1 MLFDLLF
8 SLQNFHEIKKKQK
21 KNRPVLQMLVRSSL
35 STAEALKKVFDNLMN
50 NVMIKLLKLVLG
62 GSNLFPDMGWRGMA
76 LFARDIRCLKNQ
88 NSLLRNVCLPHMTL
102 PPLPGFRAT
111 EELCADKG
119 LTRGAELYFCCLSR
133 NGLQSKRRLEFI
145 LFAIVNYYASHN
157 AWHNSVHCTFL

>member
-1 MLFDLLF
+1 
-8 SLQNFHEIKKKQK
+8 
-21 KNRPVLQMLVRSSL
+21 MLVRSSL

-62 GSNLFPDMGWRGMA
+62 GSNLFPWAGEAWPCLQEISGAWKTRIVSWGMSVSHTW
-76 LFARDIRCLKNQ
+76 LF
-88 NSLLRNVCLPHMTL
+88 PHMTL

>member
-8 SLQNFHEIKKKQK
+8 SLQNFHEIKKKT
-21 KNRPVLQMLVRSSL
+21 KNRPVLHMLVRSSL

>member
-1 MLFDLLF
+1 
-8 SLQNFHEIKKKQK
+8 
-21 KNRPVLQMLVRSSL
+21 MLVRSSL

>member
-1 MLFDLLF
+1 
-8 SLQNFHEIKKKQK
+8 
-21 KNRPVLQMLVRSSL
+21 MLVRSSL

-102 PPLPGFRAT
+102 PTHDSSSSPRFQSH
-111 EELCADKG
+111 
-119 LTRGAELYFCCLSR
+119 RGTVC
-133 NGLQSKRRLEFI
+133 
-145 LFAIVNYYASHN
+145 
-157 AWHNSVHCTFL
+157 